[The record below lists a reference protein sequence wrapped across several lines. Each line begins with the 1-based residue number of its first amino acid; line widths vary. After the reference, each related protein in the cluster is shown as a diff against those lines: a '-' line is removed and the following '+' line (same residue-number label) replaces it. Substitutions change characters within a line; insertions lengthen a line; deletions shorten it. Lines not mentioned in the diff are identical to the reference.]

1 MAKFF
6 WEENSST
13 VEVIE
18 EVTIAVGAAQVNSD
32 FSSVQRCF
40 LGLFDSPT
48 GQESFQQYCTCIHG
62 L

>member
-32 FSSVQRCF
+32 FSSVQCCF

-48 GQESFQQYCTCIHG
+48 GQESFQ
-62 L
+62 